1 MRLEDPIQVVLISD
15 IADEPVKVENALDRW
30 FLKLSLYILIFI
42 VEFLYLWTG
51 LIGYLNGMG
60 LMLNPKLNNNNNK
73 KKKHKTK

>member
-51 LIGYLNGMG
+51 LIGHLNGMG
-60 LMLNPKLNNNNNK
+60 LMLNPKLNNKK